1 MSQCFSLESL
11 KMLTVIEIKEKNFY
25 EASHLCSQIVK
36 KGISSENDEIFGL
49 LMNFV
54 EGSIN
59 LVRRNF
65 KEGIEYLAKV
75 ELALDKKEI
84 RRYSE
89 T

>member
-1 MSQCFSLESL
+1 
-11 KMLTVIEIKEKNFY
+11 
-25 EASHLCSQIVK
+25 
-36 KGISSENDEIFGL
+36 
-49 LMNFV
+49 MNFV

-75 ELALDKKEI
+75 ELALDKKEF